1 MSDKNYRTFAAL
13 LVALLLGGAGCG
25 VLRDGTTAPAPPD
38 DGTGLDGNR
47 PPSTGG
53 PPVRDAGLLIGDW
66 QPSDSTAA
74 KSFTGNDGACEG
86 FFYDRGAVLNGS
98 ITCVISSQA
107 DSNGR
112 FVLQVTRNPDKAS
125 YKVEFDSSDQ
135 ATVYSS
141 DGVEMYR
148 ISRF

>member
-1 MSDKNYRTFAAL
+1 MSDSNHRTFAAL

-25 VLRDGTTAPAPPD
+25 VLPHGSSTPPD

-53 PPVRDAGLLIGDW
+53 PPVRDPGLLVGDW
-66 QPSDSTAA
+66 QPSDSTAT
-74 KSFTGNDGACEG
+74 KSFSGNDGACEG
-86 FFYDRGAVLNGS
+86 FFYDRGAVLDGVM
-98 ITCVISSQA
+98 TCIISSQA

-112 FVLQVTRNPDKAS
+112 FALRVTRKPDQAS
-125 YKVEFDSSDQ
+125 YQVEFDSSDQ
-135 ATVYSS
+135 ATIYSS

-148 ISRF
+148 INRF

>member
-1 MSDKNYRTFAAL
+1 MSDNNYRAFAAL

-25 VLRDGTTAPAPPD
+25 VLRHGSSTPSD
-38 DGTGLDGNR
+38 DGAGLDGNR

-53 PPVRDAGLLIGDW
+53 PPVRDPGLLVGDW

-74 KSFTGNDGACEG
+74 KSFTGNDGACQG
-86 FFYDRGAVLNGS
+86 FFYDRGAVADGS
-98 ITCVISSQA
+98 MTCIISSQA

-112 FVLQVTRNPDKAS
+112 FALQVTRKPDKAS
-125 YKVEFDSSDQ
+125 YQVEFDSSDQ
-135 ATVYSS
+135 ATVYNS